1 MHSIGIFGFFL
12 FYTFVSANVMFIC
25 WGGGQAPSPDSTPF
39 VMTQI
44 NEIKRNRLPNFFYA
58 FPMTEYR

>member
-1 MHSIGIFGFFL
+1 
-12 FYTFVSANVMFIC
+12 MFIC
-25 WGGGQAPSPDSTPF
+25 WGGTKPPLQTPPPF

-58 FPMTEYR
+58 FPMSTANC